1 MILILVFLQEVE
13 MRELSSGRISFSGVP
28 HGLTSIESFALGR
41 QRYAL
46 QPTHI
51 ISVMEELI
59 IGWKSI

>member
-1 MILILVFLQEVE
+1 